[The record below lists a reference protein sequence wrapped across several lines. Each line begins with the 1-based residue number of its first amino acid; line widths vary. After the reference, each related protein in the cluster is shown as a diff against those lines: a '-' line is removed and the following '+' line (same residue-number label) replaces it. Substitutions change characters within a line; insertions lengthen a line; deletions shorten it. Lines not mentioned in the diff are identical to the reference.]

1 MSQLGEEYTGATYRN
16 TFFIETGQKSG
27 ELKSENEDLWLRWL
41 NVEKYP
47 NLEVIS
53 RQFLKRQEFL
63 KLETVQI
70 E

>member
-16 TFFIETGQKSG
+16 TFFTETGQKSG

-53 RQFLKRQEFL
+53 R
-63 KLETVQI
+63 
-70 E
+70 